1 MSIFTRGW
9 SYGRYPQFNNYV
21 SPLSQLY
28 GQTSMTSAAGERI
41 DEWTALGVSSV
52 LGCVSLLADSVASMP
67 LRAYKTSSDGQR
79 IMMPLPDVLADPD
92 PESNTYELLHQI
104 MVSMALHGNAYI
116 HIDRDRSGN
125 MIGLVPLHPYQ
136 MQVLPTGDMVGRRY
150 LHLGNDIPREDLLHL
165 RWFTPAQSLV
175 GISPLNQA
183 RNLVG
188 LSIAMDRH
196 LAQFYGEG
204 GTPSGVLETSQK
216 LNLEQARVIQATWE
230 ATHKRHRK
238 PAVLSDGLKFTPITT
253 SAADSQMIQSREQFI
268 RDIARIFR
276 IPSHLILATGDNQTY
291 QNVEQASLNYLTHT
305 IAPWIRRLEI
315 AISKILPQGT
325 DVAFDTSTLLR
336 VDALTRAQVNKIN
349 VQMGAR
355 SPNEVRQIE
364 GMEPYDG
371 GDAFHQAFQGT
382 ALAGGDLPALGE
394 DADPSAPTMG
404 VLE

>member
-52 LGCVSLLADSVASMP
+52 LGCVSLLADSVAAMP
-67 LRAYKTSSDGQR
+67 LRAYKVDKTGQR
-79 IMMPLPDVLADPD
+79 VMIDLPDVLADPD
-92 PESNTYELLHQI
+92 PESNTYELIHQI
-104 MVSMALHGNAYI
+104 MVSMALHGNAYV
-116 HIDRDRSGN
+116 HIDRDRGGN

-253 SAADSQMIQSREQFI
+253 SAADAQMIQSREQFI

-276 IPSHLILATGDNQTY
+276 VPSHLILATGDNQTY

-315 AISKILPQGT
+315 AISKILPAGV

-364 GMEPYDG
+364 GMEPYEG
-371 GDAFHQAFQGT
+371 GDSFHQAFQGT